1 MKIRHIPGQTG
12 FTLGEMLV
20 AVGIASVMLVA
31 AVGGSV
37 SLQKSLNAVGN
48 YFDTMAP
55 QIRIIDFL
63 SRDVKRSYIVGT
75 SSDHKTVTCTIP
87 NYLVQAGDP
96 DATGSN
102 VGTRRSPKLFKNA
115 NGISVSYQARMV
127 TDASITSGSATLNS
141 LTALFT
147 AADVGQ
153 SVAGNGIPVGTKIQS
168 YSLPTTVTLSNNATL
183 TLTKDTVTIGSLT
196 TVVYAID
203 TTTRPQSIKRTENGT
218 VTATIGASAD
228 NLTPMTTDVELAN
241 TEYAQSTVT
250 FRPLFTTTDALYDN
264 PTAGQSTAELGTKIF
279 SLSYLRNRRRGD
291 Q

>member
-1 MKIRHIPGQTG
+1 MKVRDIQDTAG
-12 FTLGEMLV
+12 FTLTEMLV
-20 AVGIASVMLVA
+20 AVAIASLMLA
-31 AVGGSV
+31 ATVVGSV

-75 SSDHKTVTCTIP
+75 SPDYKTVTCTIP

-102 VGTRRSPKLFKNA
+102 IGSRRSPNLFKNA
-115 NGISVSYQARMV
+115 NGISVSYQARTV
-127 TDASITSGSATLNS
+127 TDASISSGSATLNS

-147 AADVGQ
+147 STDVGQ

-168 YSLPTTVTLSNNATL
+168 YTLPTTVTLSNNATL
-183 TLTKDTVTIGSLT
+183 TLTNDTVTVGSLT
-196 TVVYAID
+196 TVVYAIN
-203 TTTRPQSIKRTENGT
+203 TTTQPQSITRTENGT
-218 VTATIGASAD
+218 LTATIAASAN
-228 NLTPMTTDVELAN
+228 NLVPLTTDIELSN
-241 TEYAQSTVT
+241 TEYTQTTVT
-250 FRPLFTTTDALYDN
+250 FLPVFTSGNPTSERAGTTT
-264 PTAGQSTAELGTKIF
+264 F

>member
-1 MKIRHIPGQTG
+1 MKVRDIQDTAG
-12 FTLGEMLV
+12 FTLTEMLV
-20 AVGIASVMLVA
+20 AVAIASLMLA
-31 AVGGSV
+31 ATVVGSV

-75 SSDHKTVTCTIP
+75 SPDYKTVTCTIP

-102 VGTRRSPKLFKNA
+102 IGSRRSPNLFKNA
-115 NGISVSYQARMV
+115 NGISVSYQARTV
-127 TDASITSGSATLNS
+127 TDASISSGSATLNS

-147 AADVGQ
+147 SADVGQ

-168 YSLPTTVTLSNNATL
+168 YTLPTTVTLSNNATL
-183 TLTKDTVTIGSLT
+183 TLTNDTVTVGSLT
-196 TVVYAID
+196 TVVYAIN
-203 TTTRPQSIKRTENGT
+203 TTTQPQSITRTENGT
-218 VTATIGASAD
+218 LTATIAASAN
-228 NLTPMTTDVELAN
+228 NLVPLTTDIELSN
-241 TEYAQSTVT
+241 TEYTQTTVT
-250 FRPLFTTTDALYDN
+250 FLPVFTSGNSTNERAGTTM
-264 PTAGQSTAELGTKIF
+264 F

>member
-1 MKIRHIPGQTG
+1 MKVRDIQDTAG
-12 FTLGEMLV
+12 FTLTEMLV
-20 AVGIASVMLVA
+20 AVAIASLMLA
-31 AVGGSV
+31 ATVVGSV

-75 SSDHKTVTCTIP
+75 SPDYKTVTCTIP

-102 VGTRRSPKLFKNA
+102 IGSRRSPNLFKNA
-115 NGISVSYQARMV
+115 NGISVSYQARTV
-127 TDASITSGSATLNS
+127 TDASISSGSATLNS

-147 AADVGQ
+147 SADVGQ

-168 YSLPTTVTLSNNATL
+168 YTLPTTVTLSNNATL
-183 TLTKDTVTIGSLT
+183 TLTNDTVTVGSLT
-196 TVVYAID
+196 TVVYAIN
-203 TTTRPQSIKRTENGT
+203 TTTQPQSITRTENGT
-218 VTATIGASAD
+218 LTATIAASAN
-228 NLTPMTTDVELAN
+228 NLVPLTTDIELSN
-241 TEYAQSTVT
+241 TEYTQTTVT
-250 FRPLFTTTDALYDN
+250 FLPVFTSGNPTSERAGTTT
-264 PTAGQSTAELGTKIF
+264 F

>member
-1 MKIRHIPGQTG
+1 MKVRDIQDTAG
-12 FTLGEMLV
+12 FTLTEMLV
-20 AVGIASVMLVA
+20 AVAIASLMLA
-31 AVGGSV
+31 ATVVGSV

-75 SSDHKTVTCTIP
+75 SPDYKTVTCTIP

-102 VGTRRSPKLFKNA
+102 IGSRRSPNLFKNA
-115 NGISVSYQARMV
+115 NGISVSYQARTV
-127 TDASITSGSATLNS
+127 TDASISSGSATLNS

-147 AADVGQ
+147 SADVGQ

-168 YSLPTTVTLSNNATL
+168 YTLPTTVTLSNNATL
-183 TLTKDTVTIGSLT
+183 TLTNDTVTVGSLT
-196 TVVYAID
+196 TVVYAIN
-203 TTTRPQSIKRTENGT
+203 TTTQPQSITRTENGT
-218 VTATIGASAD
+218 LTATIAASAN
-228 NLTPMTTDVELAN
+228 NLVPLTTDIELSN
-241 TEYAQSTVT
+241 TEYTQTTVT
-250 FRPLFTTTDALYDN
+250 FLPVFTSGNPASERAGTTT
-264 PTAGQSTAELGTKIF
+264 F